1 MANHTQYRTVGIIAE
16 YNPFHNGHAYH
27 IKKAKELSKAD
38 YCVVVMSGDFV
49 QRGAPAIF
57 DKYTRATMALSC
69 GADLVIELPSIFA
82 TSSAEDFAACSIA
95 LLGSLG
101 VVNSVCFGSECGDIK
116 KLSTIASILAEEPEE
131 YKQILRMELK
141 NGASF
146 PQARN
151 KALISWGS
159 LDDEDGALLQTP
171 NNILGIE
178 YCKAI
183 YRQGSS
189 LSPLTIKR
197 AGSGYHDP
205 QISPD
210 QFSSA
215 TGIRNSLKDKDGKRI
230 DLNSPFLQIPEA
242 ARPIAENSLTVFPDD
257 FSELLNA
264 ALLRLSMDEIPLET
278 YADVSRELAARI
290 KKQLPDFLPFEDKI
304 SSLKTK
310 QYTYTRISRAL
321 LHIILGITTEQI
333 KAGKEA
339 GYAPYARILGF
350 RKDSKDLLGHI
361 KTRGSIPLITKTAGA
376 ELVLSEAANSM
387 LRQDFYC
394 SHIYQT
400 VLQNKY
406 HIKNK
411 NEFTR
416 SVVIL

>member
-1 MANHTQYRTVGIIAE
+1 MANHTHCSAVGIIAE

-38 YCVVVMSGDFV
+38 YCIVVMSGDFV

-57 DKYTRATMALSC
+57 DKHTRATMALSC

-95 LLGSLG
+95 LLSSLG
-101 VVNSVCFGSECGDIK
+101 VVDSVCFGSECGEIQT
-116 KLSTIASILAEEPEE
+116 LSDIASILAEEPEE

-141 NGASF
+141 KGLSF

-151 KALISWGS
+151 KAIISCES
-159 LDDEDGALLQTP
+159 LDEEDASILLTP

-183 YRQGSS
+183 HRQNSS
-189 LSPLTIKR
+189 LTPLTIKR

-205 QISPD
+205 LVTPD
-210 QFSSA
+210 QYSSA
-215 TGIRNSLKDKDGKRI
+215 TGIRNLLKENEGGITDT
-230 DLNSPFLQIPEA
+230 NSFYLQIPES
-242 ARPIAENSLTVFPDD
+242 ARQIVKNSQPVFPDD
-257 FSELLNA
+257 FSPLLNA
-264 ALLRLSMDEIPLET
+264 ALLRLSMDDSSLER

-290 KKQLPDFLPFEDKI
+290 KKQLPDFLPFEEKI

-333 KAGKEA
+333 KEGKEL

-361 KTRGSIPLITKTAGA
+361 KMRGSIPLITKTAGA
-376 ELVLSEAANSM
+376 ELTLSEAASSM

-394 SHIYQT
+394 SHLYQT

-406 HIKNK
+406 HIQNK